1 MHGNIR
7 LGRVAGVRIALHY
20 SWFLIALLLTLSI
33 GASFRGDQSGLGAH
47 PAVLWT
53 VAALTGILFFATL
66 VLHELAHALAARA
79 SGLPVRSVTL
89 FALGGVSHIDGEPE
103 RARTELLIG
112 IVGPLTS
119 LAIGLACLGVAA
131 ALGWSF
137 GASPSG
143 PVLAVLVWLGSVN
156 LVLAAFNMLPGYP
169 LDGGRVLRA
178 GLWWLTG
185 DRGRA
190 TRWAAAGGQ
199 AMAFLLIALGILEFF
214 AGAGIGGLWLAFIGW
229 FLLSASSASAQTED
243 ALEKLRGLTVG
254 DAMSRDCGS
263 VDARRPLR
271 DFVEGEIMRS
281 GQRCFVVHDG
291 DDSVAGLVTLHE
303 IGAVPRREW
312 EGKRVA
318 DVMKP
323 LEGLRSVAPG
333 DPLAESLRVMGQE
346 NVQQLP
352 VVEHGRLAGVL
363 TRGDILRVLRARRDL
378 AA

>member
-1 MHGNIR
+1 M
-7 LGRVAGVRIALHY
+7 
-20 SWFLIALLLTLSI
+20 
-33 GASFRGDQSGLGAH
+33 
-47 PAVLWT
+47 
-53 VAALTGILFFATL
+53 
-66 VLHELAHALAARA
+66 
-79 SGLPVRSVTL
+79 
-89 FALGGVSHIDGEPE
+89 SH
-103 RARTELLIG
+103 
-112 IVGPLTS
+112 
-119 LAIGLACLGVAA
+119 
-131 ALGWSF
+131 
-137 GASPSG
+137 
-143 PVLAVLVWLGSVN
+143 
-156 LVLAAFNMLPGYP
+156 
-169 LDGGRVLRA
+169 
-178 GLWWLTG
+178 
-185 DRGRA
+185 
-190 TRWAAAGGQ
+190 
-199 AMAFLLIALGILEFF
+199 
-214 AGAGIGGLWLAFIGW
+214 
-229 FLLSASSASAQTED
+229 
-243 ALEKLRGLTVG
+243 
-254 DAMSRDCGS
+254 DCGS

-323 LEGLRSVAPG
+323 LEGLRSIAPG